1 MEFYNG
7 GSADADLEG
16 YVLYDDGGVEKAFT
30 FPAGTTVPAGGYLVM
45 VAKEE
50 GSFDFGLGKK
60 GDALTLLDAS
70 GAVTDEVEIPAL
82 DDDETYG
89 RRTDGAAEWTVFG
102 TSTRGASN
110 AGGTVRE

>member
-1 MEFYNG
+1 M
-7 GSADADLEG
+7 
-16 YVLYDDGGVEKAFT
+16 
-30 FPAGTTVPAGGYLVM
+30 
-45 VAKEE
+45 
-50 GSFDFGLGKK
+50 
-60 GDALTLLDAS
+60 
-70 GAVTDEVEIPAL
+70 TDEVEIPAL

>member
-1 MEFYNG
+1 MLLFT
-7 GSADADLEG
+7 APRDALLAPLQSVSG
-16 YVLYDDGGVEKAFT
+16 IVEKRHT
-30 FPAGTTVPAGGYLVM
+30 LPILSNVLI
-45 VAKEE
+45 E
-50 GSFDFGLGKK
+50 KK

>member
-1 MEFYNG
+1 MPTWRG
-7 GSADADLEG
+7 MCSMTTA
-16 YVLYDDGGVEKAFT
+16 VSKR
-30 FPAGTTVPAGGYLVM
+30 PSPSRAGTVVPAGGYLVM